1 NATMNAA
8 QTILALSSYE
18 PLRPI
23 MQQVLNNYATA
34 SVARQKH
41 LQEMRKQEL
50 YLYAR
55 IIGIKPATEAGY
67 SNKQLRE
74 ISDKFDTFYA
84 ENNQTIQTDITVTWQ
99 ERNADGILETH
110 TSDPLNLTKWEA
122 LNLILTYRQQDYQTN
137 AQLHGYT
144 DEILDK
150 LEKFIGTDLMDF
162 GNGIQQALINDG
174 TIAVYEEREGIPMR
188 SNPLYWPGNIN
199 INTLNTT
206 REEPLVN
213 PYHPAAGH
221 DFLHTRVR
229 HRNEIAHLN
238 AFTVWR
244 KAIADRA
251 NYIYSDPVTSNLERL
266 LARQQFAGRLKTLI
280 GEGLYR
286 QLKATIA
293 EIKNAAWQE
302 TTLQDVNNTIVA
314 TAFASKS
321 LAVLSGNPSSLVR
334 QLSAVANAGLMPGL
348 TPDKYLQYAIGLKQG
363 QGHIGIRDILQL
375 DSFTTRQRDNAYV
388 NEMLAMGN
396 DVKFSRLM
404 DWAKAGMNAMDKLD
418 LLANAFSAAIV
429 YNHKYD
435 ELKTLGNLTE
445 DQIKKQCENAVAV
458 YTKLLAQPLNR
469 TDKSALY
476 WQLGNHALGRAVL
489 FMSSESIN
497 KIGMLRA
504 NYIRMRN
511 QGKNP
516 VAALGILLGTM
527 GITVGLTAAI
537 TEAALAILTGSLPDD
552 DDNIAAWATALWLN
566 ASYGQYLGSL
576 PLIGGVSDSFL
587 SPYGGYFSGDLR
599 LPGLDTMRYG
609 GKLIEMLTD
618 NKTYTAA
625 QWEKETTR
633 FMRD

>member
-1 NATMNAA
+1 MG
-8 QTILALSSYE
+8 S
-18 PLRPI
+18 P
-23 MQQVLNNYATA
+23 
-34 SVARQKH
+34 
-41 LQEMRKQEL
+41 
-50 YLYAR
+50 
-55 IIGIKPATEAGY
+55 
-67 SNKQLRE
+67 
-74 ISDKFDTFYA
+74 
-84 ENNQTIQTDITVTWQ
+84 
-99 ERNADGILETH
+99 
-110 TSDPLNLTKWEA
+110 
-122 LNLILTYRQQDYQTN
+122 ILTYRQQDYQTN

-144 DEILDK
+144 DEVLDQ
-150 LEKFIGTDLMDF
+150 LEKLIGTDLMDF

-244 KAIADRA
+244 KAVADRA
-251 NYIYSDPVTSNLERL
+251 NYIYSDPVPSPLESL

-293 EIKNAAWQE
+293 EIKNASWQE
-302 TTLQDVNNTIVA
+302 TTLQDVNTTIVA

-435 ELKTLGNLTE
+435 ELKTLGTLTE

-516 VAALGILLGTM
+516 AAALGILLGTM

-552 DDNIAAWATALWLN
+552 DDNIAAWATAIWLN

-576 PLIGGVSDSFL
+576 PLIGGVSDSIF

-599 LPGLDTMRYG
+599 LPGQDTIRYG
-609 GKLIEMLTD
+609 SKLIEMLTD

-633 FMRD
+633 LMRDFTAVLGFAGGAYSRWQWYSNAAAFAHSFTAALNVLYPIARGVEARTGSTGTNRTSTRTRTRKPRRSKSKIEQWLTPDNK